1 MTMTA
6 RKPKSIDEIRQ
17 AKKARTETV
26 LIDLDEKTTIEF
38 TFKGIGRKAFNTLV
52 EEHQS
57 QENKGE
63 WDPETFPPALIAASC
78 ADPAMTPDEAK
89 LLWDDEAWSVQE
101 LDQLFT
107 GALKVNAALRGVKSL
122 LGL

>member
-1 MTMTA
+1 MTA

-26 LIDLDEKTTIEF
+26 TVVLDDKTEVDF
-38 TFKGIGRKAFNTLV
+38 MFKGIGRKAFNTLV
-52 EEHQS
+52 NEHPDPNDELQ
-57 QENKGE
+57 
-63 WDPETFPPALIAASC
+63 WDQDNFPPALISASC
-78 ADPAMTPDEAK
+78 ESPAMTPDEAK
-89 LLWDDEAWSVQE
+89 ELWDDPQWSVQE

-107 GALKVNAALRGVKSL
+107 GALKVNAALRGVKNL